1 MSSSWFSVDFPLA
14 ATSARNQAN
23 TTPRKMSS
31 NDSQDR
37 QNSDSS
43 EVTDATS
50 PSSPVQAAWRT
61 VKTSFKGKSSMPEM
75 RRWFSS
81 SRASES
87 NEPIQREATRSG
99 DEEDGLF
106 CESLLGLMQRNE
118 RFDYLGLLK
127 DEKKK
132 ESENTG
138 GKDRSKRF
146 SWTR

>member
-1 MSSSWFSVDFPLA
+1 
-14 ATSARNQAN
+14 
-23 TTPRKMSS
+23 
-31 NDSQDR
+31 
-37 QNSDSS
+37 
-43 EVTDATS
+43 
-50 PSSPVQAAWRT
+50 
-61 VKTSFKGKSSMPEM
+61 MPEM